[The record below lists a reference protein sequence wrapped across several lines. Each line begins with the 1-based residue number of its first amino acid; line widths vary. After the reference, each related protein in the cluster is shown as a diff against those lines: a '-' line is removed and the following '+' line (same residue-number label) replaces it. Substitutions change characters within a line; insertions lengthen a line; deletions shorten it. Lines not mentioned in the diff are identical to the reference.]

1 MRILIIEDSDT
12 IRRMLEALLSA
23 RDDEVVAVGSAVEGL
38 DNAYRFVPDV
48 VVLDRATGEVLWRA
62 ATEKAT
68 SVVTPGGIARLRADP
83 ATRETPIVVVSSRAD
98 EESRRRA
105 LDAGVSAYY
114 TKPFSPTALL
124 KELDMLKVRR
134 SSKMQAAA
142 RVSGGSSSPALS
154 TQRSSSAPPPPGSG
168 ASLPASSETRSLPEP
183 ETHRRRT

>member
-48 VVLDRATGEVLWRA
+48 VVLDLNLPGAYDVFEVC
-62 ATEKAT
+62 
-68 SVVTPGGIARLRADP
+68 ARLRADP